1 MNATA
6 PQTFDDLVKLC
17 LSLQERCQRL
27 QELVCNT
34 PRLHRKDLM
43 RRYGISEDT
52 LDRWLKRGLLPPP
65 IRIRGKLWRPEDLE
79 AMEEAGQLPC
89 PVSS

>member
-1 MNATA
+1 
-6 PQTFDDLVKLC
+6 
-17 LSLQERCQRL
+17 
-27 QELVCNT
+27 
-34 PRLHRKDLM
+34 M